1 MRYAAPRWA
10 TKRDPSRPT
19 DGGLVAAASLLY
31 AGGPLMGWQREVADV
46 ALERD
51 PETGRYVYDS
61 ITLIVGRRAGK
72 TRLTHGVPLTRG
84 LLGPVAL
91 TRPNGSL
98 ARVPFLAASTA
109 QNATQ
114 AIKRLSETY
123 DAFREGAPDGI
134 AKSCRF
140 LSGVNH
146 AAIELNYRTRRHGR
160 WARNGSM
167 SKLSV
172 FPPTP
177 HAVRGDKYL
186 FLSID
191 EALTLTLN
199 DGREILEA
207 ARPTLSE
214 FAGEAQLWVVSNE
227 GKQSSGFLAERKRL
241 GRQAVEEGRQSG
253 TAYFEWSMAE
263 DGDPTDPAVWR
274 AAHPAVGETLTE
286 SALARDLEELG
297 VDAFAREYL
306 NYSAPAAHAL
316 PPLAALWPTL
326 PTDSLAS
333 GLPPRRSYAFEV
345 SHDRST
351 AGIVAAWAS
360 GDSVALSVVDYRP
373 GEGTHWLR
381 ESLRE
386 LAQHER
392 TQLIAYDAA
401 GAASAVG
408 RILEHEYPQRIRAA
422 KAGSP
427 RASAGGLID
436 LATSHNLRHDG
447 DPELAASAAGARVR
461 DYGETVYWDRRHS
474 DSDPS
479 LVIAASLAADAA
491 QRARSEPVIV

>member
-1 MRYAAPRWA
+1 MHYAAPRWA

-19 DGGLVAAASLLY
+19 DGGLVAAASMLY
-31 AGGPLMGWQREVADV
+31 AGGPLMGWQRMIADV
-46 ALERD
+46 ALERYPD
-51 PETGRYVYDS
+51 TGAYVYDS
-61 ITLIVGRRAGK
+61 VTVLVGRRAGK

-84 LLGPVAL
+84 LLGPVAM
-91 TRPNGSL
+91 TRPNGSRV
-98 ARVPFLAASTA
+98 RVPYLAASTA

-123 DAFREGAPDGI
+123 DAFREVAPDGI

-160 WARNGSM
+160 WQRNGSM

-227 GKQSSGFLAERKRL
+227 GKASAGFLAERKRL

-253 TAYFEWSMAE
+253 HAYFEWSMSE
-263 DGDPTDPAVWR
+263 SDDPTSPDVWR
-274 AAHPAVGETLTE
+274 RSHPALGETLTE

-297 VDAFAREYL
+297 TDAFAREYL
-306 NYSAPAAHAL
+306 NYSVPEAHVL
-316 PPLAALWPTL
+316 PPLASLWPTL
-326 PTDSLAS
+326 QATSLAR
-333 GLPPRRSYAFEV
+333 GLPERRSFAFEV
-345 SHDRST
+345 SHDRMT
-351 AGIVAAWAS
+351 AGIVAAWVD
-360 GDSVALSVVDYRP
+360 GDSVCLSVVDYRP
-373 GEGTHWLR
+373 GSGTHWLR
-381 ESLRE
+381 DALRD
-386 LAQHER
+386 LAASDR

-408 RILEHEYPQRIRAA
+408 RILEHERGDKIRAA

-436 LATSHNLRHDG
+436 LATAGKLRHDG
-447 DPELAASAAGARVR
+447 DPELSASAAGSRVR

-474 DSDPS
+474 DADPT
-479 LVIAASLAADAA
+479 LVIASSLAADAA
-491 QRARSEPVIV
+491 QRARHEPTIA